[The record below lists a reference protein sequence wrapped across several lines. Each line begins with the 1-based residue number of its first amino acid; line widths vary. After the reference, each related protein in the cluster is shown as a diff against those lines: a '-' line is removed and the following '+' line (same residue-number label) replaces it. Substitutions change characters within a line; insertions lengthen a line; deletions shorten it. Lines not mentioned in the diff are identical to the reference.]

1 MKAKSLLFYLLVL
14 ALFIVAVHPI
24 YSQRKAQPVQGQ
36 AILKYDTSLYRA
48 LQWREIGPF
57 RGGRSIAVA
66 GHPAQPLT
74 YYFGATGGG
83 VWKTEDGGFTWVNIS
98 DGFFK
103 TSSVGAIAVAESDPN
118 VIYVGMGE
126 ACLRNNISIGDGVYK
141 SEDAGKTWRNVGL
154 AETKVISK
162 IRVHPKDADIVYVA
176 ALGNPFSPSKER
188 GVYKSTDGG
197 KTWKKVLYKDEKT
210 GAVDISID
218 PTNPRII
225 YAAMWEVYRNFWTLS
240 SGGPGSGLWKST
252 DGGETWFEISN
263 NPGFPRGIKGKIGIA
278 VSPAKPG
285 LIWALVEAENGG
297 LYKSEDGGATWRKVN
312 DDKRL
317 WERPFYYMHVFA
329 DPKNPD
335 VVYVLNVQ
343 FLKSID
349 GGRTFNTIRTPHSD
363 HHDLW
368 INPEN
373 PKIMI
378 HASDGGASVT
388 FNGGETWTEQDYP
401 TAQFYHVTVDNQFPY
416 YVYGAQQDNTT
427 VGIASR
433 TTGMGIDRT
442 DWYPVGGGESGYI
455 AIRPDD
461 PNIVYAGSYGG
472 LLTRYNHR
480 TKEVKNISVWPE
492 SPIGSGAKDIKY
504 RFQWTYPIVISPHDP
519 NVLYVTGNHVFRST
533 DEGMSWEVVSPD
545 LTRNDTSKIGPSGG
559 PITKDNTTAEY
570 YCTIYAFAE
579 SPVKKGVLW
588 AGSDDGLIHVSTDN
602 GKTWSNVTPKE
613 LPEWSLISIIEPS
626 PFDAGTAYVAATKY
640 KLGDFKPYIFKT
652 TDYGKTWKKIVN
664 GIPDTHFTRVVRAD
678 PNKRGI
684 LYAGTEFGIYVSF
697 DDGENW
703 QTLQLNLPVSPIYDI
718 AVHPREKDL
727 VVATHGRSFWILD
740 DLELL
745 YQLSDEVVKS
755 DIYLFKPADA
765 YRMRG
770 GSFRQPGLTL
780 GQNPPNGVVVYYYL
794 KEKPKDEVKI
804 EFLDGKGNLIKSFS
818 SKERP
823 EREGAPEEFGF
834 FFGQQPQPRVNT
846 EQGLNRFVWD
856 MRYPDAENLKDIR
869 FWSWGGSTRGPV
881 AVPGKYQV
889 KLTVGAKSF
898 VQWFEIKKDPRIS
911 TTDEEFKEQF
921 ELLIKIR
928 DKLSEANGTVNKIR
942 SIVKQLDELAQK
954 LKGTSKEGEIDKL
967 IKQLKDKLTA
977 IEGEITQNKARSSQ
991 DLLNHPVK
999 LNGKLASLASAVASA
1014 DSKPTKQMYEVFDDL
1029 SKRLDEQLRKFKEVY
1044 DKDIPEFNRKVKELE
1059 IPAIIIETK

>member
-1 MKAKSLLFYLLVL
+1 MKLARLLFITLMIFYSVYS
-14 ALFIVAVHPI
+14 VAV
-24 YSQRKAQPVQGQ
+24 SQKKPAQVSKPTT
-36 AILKYDTSLYRA
+36 LKYDTSLYRA
-48 LQWREIGPF
+48 MQWREIGPF

-66 GHPAQPLT
+66 GHPEQPLT

-83 VWKTEDGGFTWVNIS
+83 VWKTTDGGVTWVNIS

-103 TSSVGAIAVAESDPN
+103 SSSVGAIAVAESDPN

-141 SEDAGKTWRNVGL
+141 SEDAGKTWKHLGL

-162 IRVHPKDADIVYVA
+162 IRVHPKDANIVFVA
-176 ALGNPFSPSKER
+176 ALGNPFAPSPER

-210 GAVDISID
+210 GAVDLVID
-218 PTNPRII
+218 PTNPRVI
-225 YAAMWEVYRNFWTLS
+225 YASMWEVYRNFWTLS

-252 DGGETWFEISN
+252 DGGETWVEISN
-263 NPGFPRGIKGKIGIA
+263 NPGFPKGIKGRIGIA
-278 VSPAKPG
+278 VSPAKPD
-285 LIWALVEAENGG
+285 LVWALVEAENGG
-297 LYKSEDGGATWRKVN
+297 LFKSEDGGATWRKIN

-317 WERPFYYMHVFA
+317 WQRPFYYMHVFA

-349 GGRTFNTIRTPHSD
+349 GGRTFNVVRTPHSD

-368 INPEN
+368 INPNN
-373 PKIMI
+373 PDIMI

-388 FNGGETWTEQDYP
+388 FNGGLTWTEQDYP
-401 TAQFYHVTVDNQFPY
+401 TAQFYHVLVDNQFPY
-416 YVYGAQQDNTT
+416 YIYGAQQDNTT
-427 VGIASR
+427 VAIASR
-433 TTGMGIDRT
+433 TTGFGIDRT
-442 DWYPVGGGESGYI
+442 DWFPVGGGESGYI
-455 AIRPDD
+455 AVKPDNPD
-461 PNIVYAGSYGG
+461 IVYAGSYGG
-472 LLTRYNHR
+472 LLTRFDKK
-480 TKEVKNISVWPE
+480 TKETKNISVWPE

-533 DEGMSWEVVSPD
+533 DEGMSWEVISPD

-602 GKTWSNVTPKE
+602 GKTWVNVTPKE

-626 PFDAGTAYVAATKY
+626 PFDAGTAYVAATRY

-664 GIPDTHFTRVVRAD
+664 GIPDGHFTRVVRAD
-678 PNKRGI
+678 PNRKGL
-684 LYAGTEFGIYVSF
+684 LYAGTEYGIYVSF

-703 QTLQLNLPVSPIYDI
+703 QTLQLNLPVTPIYDI
-718 AVHPREKDL
+718 AVQAREKDL
-727 VVATHGRSFWILD
+727 VVATHGRSFWVLD
-740 DLELL
+740 DLTPL
-745 YQLSDEVVKS
+745 YQLGDEVANS
-755 DIYLFKPADA
+755 DVYLFKPRDA

-770 GSFRQPGLTL
+770 GGGFRVPGASI
-780 GQNPPNGVVVYYYL
+780 GQNPPNGVIVYYYF
-794 KEKPKDEVKI
+794 KEKPKDEVKL
-804 EFLDGKGNLIKSFS
+804 EFYDENGKLIKSFS
-818 SKERP
+818 SKPAEERP
-823 EREGAPEEFGF
+823 TPAAEEFGMF
-834 FFGQQPQPRVNT
+834 PGGPEAQRVPA
-846 EQGLNRFVWD
+846 EAGMNRFVWD

-869 FWSWGGSTRGPV
+869 FWNWGGTIRGPV
-881 AVPGKYQV
+881 AVPGRYQV
-889 KLTVGAKSF
+889 KLIVGKKGLT
-898 VQWFEIKKDPRIS
+898 QWFEIKKDPRINV
-911 TTDEEFKEQF
+911 TNEEFKEQF
-921 ELLIKIR
+921 DLLIKIR
-928 DKLSEANGTVNKIR
+928 DRLSDANRAVNTIR
-942 SIVKQLDELAQK
+942 DVIKQMDAFVERE
-954 LKGTSKEGEIDKL
+954 KGTGNEEKVVKLVKPLKE
-967 IKQLKDKLTA
+967 KLTA
-977 IEGEITQNKARSSQ
+977 IEGEITQNKAKSSQ

-1014 DSKPTKQMYEVFDDL
+1014 DSKPPKQMYEVFEDL
-1029 SKRLDEQLRKFKEVY
+1029 SKRLDVQLNKLREVLE
-1044 DKDIPEFNRKVKELE
+1044 KDIPEFNRAVKELE
-1059 IPAIIIETK
+1059 IPADIISK

>member
-1 MKAKSLLFYLLVL
+1 MRVKNLLFLFGFILLFSFVSSF
-14 ALFIVAVHPI
+14 AQKKTEPV
-24 YSQRKAQPVQGQ
+24 KAQPF
-36 AILKYDTSLYRA
+36 KYDTSLYRA
-48 LQWREIGPF
+48 MQWREIGPF

-66 GHPAQPLT
+66 GHPEQPLT

-83 VWKTEDGGFTWVNIS
+83 VWKTEDGGATWVNVS
-98 DGFFK
+98 DGFLK
-103 TSSVGAIAVAESDPN
+103 SSSVGAIAVAESDPN
-118 VIYVGMGE
+118 VIYIGMGE
-126 ACLRNNISIGDGVYK
+126 SCLRNNIIIGDGVYK
-141 SEDAGKTWRNVGL
+141 SEDAGKTWKHLGL

-162 IRVHPKDADIVYVA
+162 IRIHPKDENIVYVA
-176 ALGNPFSPSKER
+176 ALGNPFAPSPER

-197 KTWKKVLYKDEKT
+197 KTWRKVLYKDEKT
-210 GAVDISID
+210 GAVDLSID
-218 PTNPRII
+218 PTNPRVI
-225 YAAMWEVYRNFWTLS
+225 YASMWEVYRNFWTLS

-263 NPGFPRGIKGKIGIA
+263 NPGFPKGIKGKIGVSA
-278 VSPAKPG
+278 SPAKPG
-285 LIWALVEAENGG
+285 LVWALVEAENGG
-297 LYKSEDGGATWRKVN
+297 LFKSEDGGATWRKVN

-317 WERPFYYMHVFA
+317 WERPFYYMHVFS

-349 GGRTFNTIRTPHSD
+349 GGRTFTTVRTPHSD

-368 INPEN
+368 INPKDPN
-373 PKIMI
+373 IMI

-388 FNGGETWTEQDYP
+388 FNGGLTWTEQDYP
-401 TAQFYHVTVDNQFPY
+401 TAQFYHVTIDSQFPY
-416 YVYGAQQDNTT
+416 YIYGAQQDNTT

-433 TTGMGIDRT
+433 TTSFGIDRT
-442 DWYPVGGGESGYI
+442 DWFPVGGGESGYI
-455 AIRPDD
+455 AVRPDD

-472 LLTRYNHR
+472 LLTRFDKR
-480 TKEVKNISVWPE
+480 TREIKNISVWPE
-492 SPIGSGAKDIKY
+492 TPIGAGAKDIKY

-533 DEGMSWEVVSPD
+533 DEGMTWEVISPD

-570 YCTIYAFAE
+570 YCTIFAFAE

-602 GKTWSNVTPKE
+602 GKTWTNVTPKE

-664 GIPDTHFTRVVRAD
+664 GIPDGHFTRVVRAD
-678 PNKRGI
+678 PNRKGL

-703 QTLQLNLPVSPIYDI
+703 QTLQLNLPITPIYDI

-727 VVATHGRSFWILD
+727 VVATHGRSFWVLD
-740 DLELL
+740 DLTPL
-745 YQLSDEVVKS
+745 YQINDEVAKS
-755 DIYLFKPADA
+755 DVYLFKPRDT

-770 GSFRQPGLTL
+770 GGGFRVPGATV
-780 GQNPPNGVVVYYYL
+780 GQNPPNGVIVYYYF
-794 KEKPKDEVKI
+794 KEKPKDEVKL
-804 EFLDGKGNLIKSFS
+804 EFYDEKGNLIKSFS
-818 SKERP
+818 SKAERP
-823 EREGAPEEFGF
+823 EGEQPQQEEFF
-834 FFGQQPQPRVNT
+834 MFGAGPRAERVPV
-846 EQGLNRFVWD
+846 EAGMNRFVWD

-869 FWSWGGSTRGPV
+869 FWSWGGTTRGPV

-889 KLTVGAKSF
+889 KLTVGGKTLT
-898 VQWFEIKKDPRIS
+898 QWFEIKKDPRIK

-928 DKLSEANGTVNKIR
+928 DKLSEANKTVNTIR
-942 SIVKQLDELAQK
+942 DIVKQIDELTQR
-954 LKGTSKEGEIDKL
+954 LKGTQNDEKVRKL
-967 IKQLKDKLTA
+967 AKPLRDKLTS
-977 IEGEITQNKARSSQ
+977 IESEITQNKARSSQ
-991 DLLNHPVK
+991 DILNHPVK
-999 LNGKLASLASAVASA
+999 LNGKLAALASAVASA
-1014 DSKPTKQMYEVFDDL
+1014 DSKPTKQMYDVFDDL
-1029 SKRLDEQLRKFKEVY
+1029 SKRLDVQLNKFKEVMER
-1044 DKDIPEFNRKVKELE
+1044 DIPEFNRAIKELD
-1059 IPAIIIETK
+1059 IPALIIEKK

>member
-1 MKAKSLLFYLLVL
+1 MKRLWLLYFIGFLILVL
-14 ALFIVAVHPI
+14 TFPSFA
-24 YSQRKAQPVQGQ
+24 QRRAEPAKVST
-36 AILKYDTSLYRA
+36 LKYDTSLYRA
-48 LQWREIGPF
+48 MQWREIGPF

-66 GHPAQPLT
+66 GHPEQPLT

-83 VWKTEDGGFTWVNIS
+83 VWKTEDGGVTWVNVS

-103 TSSVGAIAVAESDPN
+103 SSSVGAIAVAESDPN

-141 SEDAGKTWRNVGL
+141 SEDAGKTWRNIGL
-154 AETKVISK
+154 SETKVISK
-162 IRVHPKDADIVYVA
+162 IRVHPKDANIVYVA
-176 ALGNPFSPSKER
+176 ALGNPFAPSQER

-197 KTWKKVLYKDEKT
+197 KTWKKVLYKDDKT
-210 GAVDISID
+210 GAVDLSID

-225 YAAMWEVYRNFWTLS
+225 YASMWEVYRNFWTLS

-263 NPGFPRGIKGKIGIA
+263 NPGFPKGIKGRIGVSA
-278 VSPAKPG
+278 SPAKLG
-285 LIWALVEAENGG
+285 LVWALVEAENGG
-297 LYKSEDGGATWRKVN
+297 LFKSEDGGATWRKVN

-317 WERPFYYMHVFA
+317 WQRPFYYMHVFA

-349 GGRTFNTIRTPHSD
+349 GGRTFNVIQTPHSD

-368 INPEN
+368 INPNN
-373 PKIMI
+373 PEVMI
-378 HASDGGASVT
+378 HASDGGASVS
-388 FNGGETWTEQDYP
+388 FNGGLTWTEQDYP
-401 TAQFYHVTVDNQFPY
+401 TAQFYHVTVDSQFPY
-416 YVYGAQQDNTT
+416 FVYGAQQDNTT

-433 TTGMGIDRT
+433 TTTGFGIDRT
-442 DWYPVGGGESGYI
+442 DWFPVGGGESGYI
-455 AIRPDD
+455 AVRPDNPD
-461 PNIVYAGSYGG
+461 IVYAGGYGG
-472 LLTRYNHR
+472 YLSRFDKK

-492 SPIGSGAKDIKY
+492 TPIGSGAKDIKY

-533 DEGMSWEVVSPD
+533 DEGMSWEVISPD

-570 YCTIYAFAE
+570 YCTIYTFAE

-588 AGSDDGLIHVSTDN
+588 AGSDDGLIHVSTDG
-602 GKTWSNVTPKE
+602 GKTWNNVTPKD

-626 PFDAGTAYVAATKY
+626 PFDAGTVYIAATKY

-664 GIPDTHFTRVVRAD
+664 GIPDGHFTRVVRAD
-678 PNKRGI
+678 PNRKGL

-703 QTLQLNLPVSPIYDI
+703 QTLQLNLPITPIYDV

-740 DLELL
+740 DLTPL
-745 YQLSDEVVKS
+745 YQLSDEVAKS
-755 DIYLFKPADA
+755 DIYLFKPRDA

-770 GSFRQPGLTL
+770 GGDFRRPGVPI
-780 GQNPPNGVVVYYYL
+780 GQNPPNGVIVYYYF
-794 KEKPKDEVKI
+794 KEKPKDEVKL
-804 EFLDGKGNLIKSFS
+804 EFLDEKGNLIKSFS
-818 SKERP
+818 SKVKRP
-823 EREGAPEEFGF
+823 EDGRAVEEFEFPFTG
-834 FFGQQPQPRVNT
+834 PRAQRVPAEAGMNK
-846 EQGLNRFVWD
+846 FVWD
-856 MRYPDAENLKDIR
+856 MRYPDAEDLKDIH
-869 FWSWGGSTRGPV
+869 FWSWGGTTRGPV
-881 AVPGKYQV
+881 AIPGKYQV
-889 KLTVGAKSF
+889 RLTVGGKTLT
-898 VQWFEIKKDPRIS
+898 QWFEIKKDPGINVS
-911 TTDEEFKEQF
+911 DEDFKAQF

-928 DKLSEANGTVNKIR
+928 DKLSEANRTVNTIR
-942 SIVKQLDELAQK
+942 DVVKQIDALLQRI
-954 LKGTSKEGEIDKL
+954 KGTENEEKVKKL
-967 IKQLKDKLTA
+967 AEPLKNKLNS
-977 IEGEITQNKARSSQ
+977 IESEITQNKAKSSQ
-991 DLLNHPVK
+991 DLLNYPVK
-999 LNGKLASLASAVASA
+999 LNGKLAALASAVSSA
-1014 DSKPTKQMYEVFDDL
+1014 DSRPSKQMYDVFDDL
-1029 SKRLDEQLRKFKEVY
+1029 SKRLDVQLNKFKEVME
-1044 DKDIPEFNRKVKELE
+1044 KDIPEFNRAVSGLN
-1059 IPAIIIETK
+1059 IPAVIVERK